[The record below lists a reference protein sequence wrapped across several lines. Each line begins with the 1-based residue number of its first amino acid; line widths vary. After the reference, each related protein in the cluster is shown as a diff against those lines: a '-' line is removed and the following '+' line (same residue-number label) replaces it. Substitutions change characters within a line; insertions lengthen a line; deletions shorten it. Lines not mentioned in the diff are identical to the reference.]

1 MVLKKECKIMNKSW
15 IFYVCKRFSRV
26 DRSGRSAATS
36 ILATL
41 GICLGVTT
49 LIVIM
54 SVMNGF
60 QMSFIDT
67 ILEVSSYHLQVSDL
81 PSQTEQQFYNFCK
94 EDSYIKSKVK
104 SISPFYEAQT
114 LIVGEDGSEGAAI
127 IRAVE
132 KNVYEKDSAFS
143 KELSIIR
150 GSFDI
155 SKDNFIV
162 IGSSL
167 ARQLG
172 VKIGDTVN
180 LFVLSGGNDVSLFSN
195 ERMFVV
201 TGVFS
206 SGYAEVNSSYC
217 FVNIDVAKKYFGQKS
232 LKKLGIKLFNSE
244 DAVQVYSKI
253 KNFLGTDLKLSDLGF
268 NTNPKNGR
276 VKALSKACL
285 DRTYFSIT
293 TWQDYNKSFYST
305 LKIEKNML
313 LLLIAL
319 IFVVVAINIFNSMR
333 RLVYERRNEIAI
345 FSSLGATSKQ
355 IQLIFVFRGLLTG
368 LIGSFVGVILGL
380 IISYNSDVV
389 FNLAAK
395 VIYAF
400 EYLFTLIT
408 NPAYAAYV
416 TENST
421 YSLYATIPAR
431 VYYDEVCLIS
441 LFGILS
447 PLLACF
453 FASKSILKMK
463 IVEVLHE

>member
-81 PSQTEQQFYNFCK
+81 SSQTEQQFYNFCK

-232 LKKLGIKLFNSE
+232 QKKLGIKLFNSE
-244 DAVQVYSKI
+244 DAMQVYSKI
-253 KNFLGTDLKLSDLGF
+253 NNYFGTDVKLS
-268 NTNPKNGR
+268 N
-276 VKALSKACL
+276 
-285 DRTYFSIT
+285 FSIT

-395 VIYAF
+395 VMYAF

-421 YSLYATIPAR
+421 YSLYASIPAR